1 MSTCGST
8 YVIGLATRAA
18 GYDVGICGNDVGT
31 CGNTYVIGGLR
42 ARLATTWVCVGMT
55 WVHMGMRARGGN
67 LAISVQMILM
77 PALRQIK
84 RNRTKSTLDKTRK
97 SCVR

>member
-1 MSTCGST
+1 MGT
-8 YVIGLATRAA
+8 
-18 GYDVGICGNDVGT
+18 CGNDVGT

-42 ARLATTWVCVGMT
+42 ARLATTWVHAGMT

-77 PALRQIK
+77 PAPRQIEQ
-84 RNRTKSTLDKTRK
+84 NRTKSTLDKTRK